1 MYSDN
6 VCIYIYIYMCVLYM
20 SLFLYRIILAYVFD
34 MYRLWDLT
42 GLFNHIEQ
50 VAPGSNQVCGR
61 GPQQE
66 PLCTPKMFQATRQ
79 TAATYHIFTKIFRQ
93 KKAVAK
99 LIRVKK
105 LHTLLQGCGKF
116 TTVRLEWEECTVLA
130 WLNGP
135 NHPRTTG

>member
-1 MYSDN
+1 MFLTW
-6 VCIYIYIYMCVLYM
+6 CIGN
-20 SLFLYRIILAYVFD
+20 F
-34 MYRLWDLT
+34 WDLT

-61 GPQQE
+61 GPQQK
-66 PLCTPKMFQATRQ
+66 PLCTPKIFQATRQ
-79 TAATYHIFTKIFRQ
+79 TAATYHLFTKIFRR

-99 LIRVKK
+99 VLRVKK

-116 TTVRLEWEECTVLA
+116 TTFRLEWEECTVLA